1 MVFCMPPLP
10 QPDNAHDWR
19 RRKAHE
25 ALDRLLD
32 KAGPEVSFGKLRL
45 EFDVE
50 NEVVT
55 RYYWE
60 VRRSVRLDEA
70 ERRRA

>member
-1 MVFCMPPLP
+1 MVISMPPLP

-45 EFDVE
+45 VFAVE
-50 NEVVT
+50 HGVVT
-55 RYYWE
+55 RYDWE
-60 VRRSVRLDEA
+60 VLRSVRLDEA